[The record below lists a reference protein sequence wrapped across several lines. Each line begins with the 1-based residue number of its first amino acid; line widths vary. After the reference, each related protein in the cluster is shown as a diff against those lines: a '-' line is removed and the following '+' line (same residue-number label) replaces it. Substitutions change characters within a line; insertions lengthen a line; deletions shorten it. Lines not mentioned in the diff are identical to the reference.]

1 MFYIV
6 KTIHVKDNDCW
17 NATSDAIFSKL
28 QPALQCIGCN
38 AGDLCEDGYNQWAV
52 VIAAEEGV
60 YPITTEIQWFV
71 WDKYA
76 KEYIRTIRPPFMDGW
91 MLSI

>member
-6 KTIHVKDNDCW
+6 KTIHVKDEDCW
-17 NATSDAIFSKL
+17 SATSDAIFSKL
-28 QPALQCIGCN
+28 QPALQCIERN
-38 AGDLCEDGYNQWAV
+38 VGDLCEAGYNQWAV
-52 VIAAEEGV
+52 IIAAEEGI

-71 WDKYA
+71 WDKYS
-76 KEYIRTIRPPFMDGW
+76 KEYMRTIRPSFMDGW